1 MRMSI
6 REECAARRNSVIYC
20 VESEDRPVAMLRV
33 CLWQEMEWALPWS
46 RFEAATFQHEDD
58 SERIEIVFTHHR
70 VVVVGKNLQETMND
84 IRNFQVRCMRNLPSN
99 LHPSLT
105 PTEPLVEKLEVCPL
119 NGPKQGPTNT
129 QPF

>member
-1 MRMSI
+1 MSI

-33 CLWQEMEWALPWS
+33 CVWQEMEWVLPWS
-46 RFEAATFQHEDD
+46 RFEVATFQHEDD

-70 VVVVGKNLQETMND
+70 VVVVGKNLRETMND
-84 IRNFQVRCMRNLPSN
+84 IRKFEVRCLRNVPPS
-99 LHPSLT
+99 LHPSLI
-105 PTEPLVEKLEVCPL
+105 PTEPSVEKLEVHPL

-129 QPF
+129 QPS

>member
-1 MRMSI
+1 MSI
-6 REECAARRNSVIYC
+6 REECAARRTSVIYC

-33 CLWQEMEWALPWS
+33 CLWQEMEWVLPWS
-46 RFEAATFQHEDD
+46 RFEVATFQHEDG

-70 VVVVGKNLQETMND
+70 VVVVGKNLRETMND
-84 IRNFQVRCMRNLPSN
+84 IRKFEVRCLRNIPPS
-99 LHPSLT
+99 LHPSLI
-105 PTEPLVEKLEVCPL
+105 PTEPLVEKLEVYPL